1 MASEEEIHDQ
11 YHSSKINDLEK
22 SYLPEGFD
30 GNVYNLSYK
39 WLNIIPKPS
48 GPYKIMEIGAYQG
61 ANVCSLMKTYAEH
74 EGSEV
79 HCVDPWFNYDGYR
92 EYQREQTTNYS
103 KFLRNI
109 GKLSPKDIQKIYI
122 HRNISQKIIP
132 RFDDEMFDLIYIDG
146 NHHRTYILEDA
157 VHAFR
162 KLKPGGWMIF
172 DDMHDKEVL
181 NDVNSFMNSFGPSF
195 SQSLMAPWSHLLCQ
209 KK

>member
-1 MASEEEIHDQ
+1 MSSEQEVHDQ
-11 YHSSKINDLEK
+11 YHSSKIDDLEK

-39 WLNIIPKPS
+39 WLDIIPKPS

-79 HCVDPWFNYDGYR
+79 HCVDPWFNYDGYK
-92 EYQREQTTNYS
+92 EYLEEQHTNYS

-109 GKLSPKDIQKIYI
+109 ALLTPKDIQKIYI
-122 HRNISQKIIP
+122 HRDISQKVIP
-132 RFDDEMFDLIYIDG
+132 RFDDEIFDLIYIDG

-157 VHAFR
+157 VHSFR

-172 DDMHDKEVL
+172 DDMHDKEVAE
-181 NDVNSFMNSFGPSF
+181 DVNSFMNSYESSF
-195 SQSLMAPWSHLLCQ
+195 SQALMAPWSHLLCQ